1 MINKFVAG
9 LTAMA
14 LCVATQGCF
23 CGSIRTHA
31 TVSTQDYGGNI
42 FTKYRYRI
50 IEVKGSLHHAGYG
63 FWRGVDLDDI
73 AIASELKTKY
83 PNVFSDS

>member
-14 LCVATQGCF
+14 LCAATQGCF

-50 IEVKGSLHHAGYG
+50 IEVKGVYIMQDMD
-63 FWRGVDLDDI
+63 FGV
-73 AIASELKTKY
+73 AWT
-83 PNVFSDS
+83 